1 MKQLPIGSYE
11 EARVFALRRFSRLS
25 STQKVMWLSKMDA
38 FIKEGR
44 ANLQFPTPRKK
55 SKR

>member
-1 MKQLPIGSYE
+1 MTQSPVGSYE
-11 EARVFALRRFSRLS
+11 EARLFALRRFSRLS
-25 STQKVMWLSKMDA
+25 STKKILWLSKMDA

-44 ANLQFPTPRKK
+44 ANLQFPKARKK

>member
-1 MKQLPIGSYE
+1 MKQPPVGSYE
-11 EARVFALRRFSRLS
+11 EARLFALRRFSRLS
-25 STQKVMWLSKMDA
+25 STQKIVWLSKMDA

-44 ANLQFPTPRKK
+44 ANLQLPKPRKK